1 LSAVWRAAFRAGA
14 DTGTV
19 AVTMPTVN
27 ERLPMFAYEDVEYL
41 DLDGDG
47 VPDAVRTT
55 CTRSFD
61 MSPDAV
67 LIETIDRLAWGIDV
81 DGLPEGIH
89 VVDTLHTDLDNDGF
103 AEHVESTEFE
113 VLAS

>member
-1 LSAVWRAAFRAGA
+1 
-14 DTGTV
+14 
-19 AVTMPTVN
+19 MI
-27 ERLPMFAYEDVEYL
+27 AYEVVEYL

-55 CTRSFD
+55 WTRSFD
-61 MSPDAV
+61 MAPDGRTG
-67 LIETIDRLAWGIDV
+67 LTETVERLAWGIDV

-89 VVDTLHTDLDNDGF
+89 VVDTLHADLDHDGF
-103 AEHVESTEFE
+103 AEHVESTEFD